1 MAEIT
6 QLVIDIKVF
15 IDAIKVGDIE
25 KAKVLYVSTRQYYER
40 IESIVELFFDLD
52 GSIDVREDDYE

>member
-1 MAEIT
+1 M

-25 KAKVLYVSTRQYYER
+25 KVKVLYVSMCQYYEC

-52 GSIDVREDDYE
+52 GSIDVCEDDYE